1 VCTLVPF
8 KLSPNDMQ
16 DLGTVTY
23 TKGFKDGLRHTFWG
37 VDIDQYE
44 PSGASKGKTDNGE
57 NKESAIASAFQK
69 LLGKSEELKSA
80 DVSVKYAKKEDL
92 EKYFR
97 RDKSGWN
104 KLEGG
109 VPYLVVFVYGDKMD
123 ENGVS
128 KLANEIG
135 KEAGSGGSYS
145 TSDVVN
151 LGIIRKKYP
160 GSDSFENYDVFAVK
174 FA

>member
-1 VCTLVPF
+1 MCTLVPF